1 VIGILPGRLATRQ
14 RLMIGALIVV
24 IVSILNLVTLD
35 AGPIFGSP
43 WPIALV
49 WAVCGW
55 SKLGANLATAS
66 LIFALGCWV
75 DLLTGSVLGTWACAG
90 LITMALTLGASTYL
104 GLNGLSPVMSCTVS
118 GFFLLIVLAIL
129 GLLQNQQSYF
139 FGNILSIMTAIGL
152 YPLISKFFELS
163 EDET

>member
-14 RLMIGALIVV
+14 RLIIGALIVAA
-24 IVSILNLVTLD
+24 VSILNLVTLD
-35 AGPIFGSP
+35 VGPIFGSP
-43 WPIALV
+43 WPIALL

-75 DLLTGSVLGTWACAG
+75 DMLTGSVLGTWACAG
-90 LITMALTLGASTYL
+90 LLTMALTLAASKYVGL
-104 GLNGLSPVMSCTVS
+104 SGLNPVMSCAVS
-118 GFFLLIVLAIL
+118 GFFLGIILPAL
-129 GLLQNQQSYF
+129 GLLQNQQSNF
-139 FGNILSIMTAIGL
+139 LGNILSIMTAIGL
-152 YPLISKFFELS
+152 YQVVSKFFELS